1 MANCGF
7 INGFSDGFEVCDLG
21 DPAPG
26 SGIEASGIVIESPQL
41 DPLFAIRPEG
51 EPIRMLRE
59 ISRQARKQL
68 RGG

>member
-7 INGFSDGFEVCDLG
+7 SNGFSDGFEVCDLG

-41 DPLFAIRPEG
+41 DPLLRIRSEG
-51 EPIRMLRE
+51 ETLRMLRE
-59 ISRQARKQL
+59 VGRSVRKRL
-68 RGG
+68 RS